1 MGEEEEEN
9 MLRDYAL
16 GIRDR
21 EEADPSQNPEVKVKR
36 GAEQPTAQEIAEHM
50 VCHVPFR
57 AWCPHCVSG
66 KAKCNPHFKRF
77 QPETGTPTISMDYM
91 YMRSDPK
98 KGRAEERGS
107 GGRGFRQ

>member
-1 MGEEEEEN
+1 MEEEEDEN
-9 MLRDYAL
+9 ILRDYAL
-16 GIRDR
+16 GIRDSD
-21 EEADPSQNPEVKVKR
+21 EADPSQDPGVKVKR

-66 KAKCNPHFKRF
+66 KAKCNPHFRRV

-91 YMRSDPK
+91 YMRTDPK
-98 KGRAEERGS
+98 RGES
-107 GGRGFRQ
+107 RRRRNRG